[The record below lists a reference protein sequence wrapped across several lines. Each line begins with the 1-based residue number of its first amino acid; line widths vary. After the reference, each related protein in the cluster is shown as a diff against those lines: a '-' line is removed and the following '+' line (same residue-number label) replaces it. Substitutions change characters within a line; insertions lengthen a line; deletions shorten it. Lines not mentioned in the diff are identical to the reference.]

1 MKIYVPNLNY
11 ECYVVL
17 DKDTIRSYENEP
29 LENTDINYTDYFVNS
44 HYLEKKGIETITTI
58 PICIDKNNL
67 TDSWYYRNDI
77 SDILIIITIFCLFCF
92 YLPIKIFLRLFK
104 RFQ

>member
-1 MKIYVPNLNY
+1 MKIYVPDFDY

-17 DKDTIRSYENEP
+17 DKDTIRAYDTVP
-29 LENTDINYTDYFVNS
+29 ILEETINYTDYYVNS
-44 HYLEKKGIETITTI
+44 HYLEKKGIETIETI
-58 PICIDKNNL
+58 PTCIDKNVL
-67 TDSWYYRNDI
+67 TDNWYYRNDL